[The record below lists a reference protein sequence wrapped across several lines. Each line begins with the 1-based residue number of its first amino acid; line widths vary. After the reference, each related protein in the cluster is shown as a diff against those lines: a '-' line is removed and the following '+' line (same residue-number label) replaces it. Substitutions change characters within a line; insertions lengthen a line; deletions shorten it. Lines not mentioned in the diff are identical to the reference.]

1 MMFSR
6 KVYRFDLLLIL
17 VVHITGIVGIR
28 LLPEYFLKVSFV
40 SIIIPLGLYFYRL
53 KPKLFDILIILLV
66 YVITFLSEWIGV
78 NYGWLFGTYVYGDS
92 LGFKIGGVPLLI
104 GANWLLLALV
114 SRQIAISFINNKWI
128 VFLVSSLIMVFIDCL
143 IEPLA
148 DQLNFWSW
156 DNGIIPLSNYRD
168 WFIIAFINQWIL
180 SYTKLNAHLFVWS
193 FSYVLILVFFFSSF
207 YL

>member
-1 MMFSR
+1 MFSR
-6 KVYRFDLLLIL
+6 KVYRFDLLFIL
-17 VVHITGIVGIR
+17 VVYITGIVGIR
-28 LLPEYFLKVSFV
+28 LLPEYFLKVCFV

-53 KPKLFDILIILLV
+53 KPKLFDILIISLV

-114 SRQIAISFINNKWI
+114 SRQIAISFIKNKWF
-128 VFLVSSLIMVFIDCL
+128 VFLVSSLIMVFIDFL

-156 DNGIIPLSNYRD
+156 DNGNIPFSNYRD

-180 SYTKLNAHLFVWS
+180 SFTSLNNNLFVWS